1 MSLRSMRRVGGHQSL
16 TKEAAK
22 YAEEY
27 GLQLKLQYPDP
38 ACVTEEGEVI
48 PGEKPPEER
57 ARIKTERG
65 RRGPEMAREV
75 GNNKGR

>member
-1 MSLRSMRRVGGHQSL
+1 MKTLRDFEKHAESVGHQSL

-22 YAEEY
+22 YAEEC

-48 PGEKPPEER
+48 PGQKLKSHLRKER
-57 ARIKTERG
+57 ELTLKG
-65 RRGPEMAREV
+65 DV
-75 GNNKGR
+75 GAH